1 ATPSCRAETGG
12 ARLARSP
19 IAYVVSPVNIV
30 PRLRHRPDGGWD
42 RSHLRGRSGRR
53 PGRGRTRRGRLRC
66 TRGGDTPV
74 NEQPSFEEAQR
85 ELERIVSE
93 LEGGRASLEDAVA
106 LWQRGDELYRYC
118 LGKLDSAEG
127 KIEELGRRVEEAQP

>member
-1 ATPSCRAETGG
+1 
-12 ARLARSP
+12 
-19 IAYVVSPVNIV
+19 
-30 PRLRHRPDGGWD
+30 
-42 RSHLRGRSGRR
+42 
-53 PGRGRTRRGRLRC
+53 
-66 TRGGDTPV
+66 V

-118 LGKLDSAEG
+118 LGKLDSGEG